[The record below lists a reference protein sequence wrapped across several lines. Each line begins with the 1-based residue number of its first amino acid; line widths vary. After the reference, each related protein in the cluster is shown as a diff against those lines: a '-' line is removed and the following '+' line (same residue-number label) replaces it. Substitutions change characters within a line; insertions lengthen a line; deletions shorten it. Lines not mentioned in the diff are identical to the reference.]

1 VKTLRLIILMVIV
14 VIATTALFGAD
25 RKYEK
30 KYQVTSGGTLVVNTD
45 QGSVSV
51 VGTGGSEVSILVE
64 LHGGER
70 EVENFEITSEQTS
83 SGVEVHGRRNK
94 SGWNWM
100 GGSNLEA
107 QFTIN
112 VPHEYHLKLRT
123 SGGDVDVKDIKG
135 QVEGK
140 TSGGN
145 VRTKTTEGA
154 ADLQTS
160 GGDITAEDLKG
171 DLRAQTSGGNVR
183 IKNIAGGVDAETS
196 GGDVSVSDVDG
207 GVKAETSG
215 GDVTV
220 SVRGTNKGVHA
231 ETSGGNVTIAI
242 AKTVGATIDASTSG
256 GEVECDLPVTVT
268 GKIRSTS
275 VRGTVNGGGNTIY
288 AHTSGGN
295 VRIRGLE

>member
-1 VKTLRLIILMVIV
+1 MRTSRLITVMAV
-14 VIATTALFGAD
+14 VSIATTALFGAD

-30 KYQVTSGGTLVVNTD
+30 KYQVSAGGTLVVNTD
-45 QGSVSV
+45 QGSVNV

-64 LHGGER
+64 LNGRER
-70 EVENFEITSEQTS
+70 DVENFEITSEQTS
-83 SGVEVHGRRNK
+83 AGVEVHGRRNK
-94 SGWNWM
+94 SGWSWL

-107 QFTIN
+107 QFTIS

-135 QVEGK
+135 RVEGK

-160 GGDITAEDLKG
+160 GGDITAEELKG
-171 DLRAQTSGGNVR
+171 DLRAQTSGGDVR
-183 IKNIAGGVDAETS
+183 IKNIVGGVEAGTSGGNVSVSDVEGSVNAETS
-196 GGDVSVSDVDG
+196 GGN
-207 GVKAETSG
+207 
-215 GDVTV
+215 VTV
-220 SVRGTNKGVHA
+220 SVRGSNKGVHA

-268 GKIRSTS
+268 GKLKSTS
-275 VRGTVNGGGNTIY
+275 IRGTVNGGGNTIY

>member
-1 VKTLRLIILMVIV
+1 VKILRLTVLMTIV
-14 VIATTALFGAD
+14 VIAASTLFGAD

-30 KYQVTSGGTLVVNTD
+30 KYQVSSGGTLVVNTD

-51 VGTGGSEVSILVE
+51 VGTGGTEVSILVE

-83 SGVEVHGRRNK
+83 SGVDVQGRRNK

-100 GGSNLEA
+100 FGSNLEA

-123 SGGDVDVKDIKG
+123 SGGDIDVKNLKG

-160 GGDITAEDLKG
+160 GGDINAEDLKG
-171 DLRAQTSGGNVR
+171 DLRAQTSGGDVR
-183 IKNIAGGVDAETS
+183 IKNIVGGVDAGTS
-196 GGDVSVSDVDG
+196 GGNVSVSDVDG

-215 GDVTV
+215 GNVTV
-220 SVRGTNKGVHA
+220 SIRGTNKGVHA
-231 ETSGGNVTIAI
+231 ETSGGDVTIAI

>member
-1 VKTLRLIILMVIV
+1 MKTVPLIVLAAILVL
-14 VIATTALFGAD
+14 ATTTLVGAD

-30 KYQVTSGGTLVVNTD
+30 KYQVSSGGTLVVNTD
-45 QGSVSV
+45 QGSVNV
-51 VGTGGSEVSILVE
+51 VGTGGTEVSILVE
-64 LHGGER
+64 LRGGEG

-83 SGVEVHGRRNK
+83 SGVEVQGRRNK
-94 SGWNWM
+94 SGWSWM
-100 GGSNLEA
+100 RGSNLDA

-112 VPHEYHLKLRT
+112 VPREYHLKLRT
-123 SGGDVDVKDIKG
+123 SGGDVDVKNVKG
-135 QVEGK
+135 RVEGK

-145 VRTKTTEGA
+145 VRTRATEGA
-154 ADLQTS
+154 AELQTS

-171 DLRAQTSGGNVR
+171 DLRA
-183 IKNIAGGVDAETS
+183 ETS
-196 GGDVSVSDVDG
+196 GGDVRIKKIVGGVEAGTSGGNVSVDDVEG
-207 GVKAETSG
+207 SVKAETSG
-215 GDVTV
+215 GNVSV

-268 GKIRSTS
+268 GKIKSS
-275 VRGTVNGGGNTIY
+275 SIRGTVNGGGNTIY

>member
-1 VKTLRLIILMVIV
+1 MKILRLIVLMTIV
-14 VIATTALFGAD
+14 VIATAALFGAD

-30 KYQVTSGGTLVVNTD
+30 KYQVSSGGTLVVNTD

-51 VGTGGSEVSILVE
+51 VGTSGTEVSILVE
-64 LHGGER
+64 LHGGAR

-83 SGVEVHGRRNK
+83 SGVDVQGRRHK
-94 SGWNWM
+94 SGWSWF

-107 QFTIN
+107 QFTIS

-123 SGGDVDVKDIKG
+123 SGGDVDVKNVKG

-160 GGDITAEDLKG
+160 GGDITAEDVKG
-171 DLRAQTSGGNVR
+171 DLRAQTSGGDVR
-183 IKNIAGGVDAETS
+183 IKNIVGGVDAGTS
-196 GGDVSVSDVDG
+196 GGNVSVSDVDG

-215 GDVTV
+215 GNVTV
-220 SVRGTNKGVHA
+220 SVRGMNKGVHA
-231 ETSGGNVTIAI
+231 ETSGGNVTIEI

-275 VRGTVNGGGNTIY
+275 IRGTVNGGGNTIY

>member
-1 VKTLRLIILMVIV
+1 MVVMTTVI
-14 VIATTALFGAD
+14 IATTALFGAD

-30 KYQVTSGGTLVVNTD
+30 KYQVSSGGTLVVNTD
-45 QGSVSV
+45 QGSVNV

-64 LHGGER
+64 LHGRER
-70 EVENFEITSEQTS
+70 EVENFDITSEQTS
-83 SGVEVHGRRNK
+83 SGVEVKGRRNK
-94 SGWNWM
+94 SGWSWT
-100 GGSNLEA
+100 GGSNMEA
-107 QFTIN
+107 QFTIS
-112 VPHEYHLKLRT
+112 VPQEYQLKLAT
-123 SGGDVDVKDIKG
+123 SGGDVDVKNIKG

-145 VRTKTTEGA
+145 VRTKATEGA
-154 ADLQTS
+154 TDLQTS

-171 DLRAQTSGGNVR
+171 DLRAQTSGGDVR
-183 IKNIAGGVDAETS
+183 IKNIAGGVDAGTS
-196 GGDVSVSDVDG
+196 GGNVSVDDVDG

-215 GDVTV
+215 GNVTV

-242 AKTVGATIDASTSG
+242 ARSVGATIDASTSG

-268 GKIRSTS
+268 GKIRSS
-275 VRGTVNGGGNTIY
+275 SIRGTVNGGGNVIY

>member
-1 VKTLRLIILMVIV
+1 VKILRLIVLMTIV
-14 VIATTALFGAD
+14 VIAASTLFGAD

-30 KYQVTSGGTLVVNTD
+30 KYQVSSGGTLVVNTD

-51 VGTGGSEVSILVE
+51 VGTGGTEVSILVE
-64 LHGGER
+64 LHGG
-70 EVENFEITSEQTS
+70 
-83 SGVEVHGRRNK
+83 
-94 SGWNWM
+94 WNWM
-100 GGSNLEA
+100 FGSNLEA

-123 SGGDVDVKDIKG
+123 SGGDIDVKNLKG

-154 ADLQTS
+154 VDLQTS
-160 GGDITAEDLKG
+160 GGDINAEDLKG
-171 DLRAQTSGGNVR
+171 DLRAQTSGGDVR
-183 IKNIAGGVDAETS
+183 IKNIVGGVDAGTS
-196 GGDVSVSDVDG
+196 GGNVSVSDVDG

-215 GDVTV
+215 GNVTV
-220 SVRGTNKGVHA
+220 SIRGTNKGVHA
-231 ETSGGNVTIAI
+231 ETSGGDVTIAI

>member
-1 VKTLRLIILMVIV
+1 VKTLPLTVLMAFV
-14 VIATTALFGAD
+14 VMATTSLFGAD

-30 KYQVTSGGTLVVNTD
+30 TYQVPSGGTLVVNTD
-45 QGSVSV
+45 QGSVNVS
-51 VGTGGSEVSILVE
+51 GTGGSEVSILVE
-64 LHGGER
+64 LRGGQR

-83 SGVEVHGRRNK
+83 SGVEVQGRRNK
-94 SGWNWM
+94 SAWSWL
-100 GGSNLEA
+100 GGSNLDA

-112 VPHEYHLKLRT
+112 VPREYHLKLRT
-123 SGGDVDVKDIKG
+123 SGGDVDVKNVKG
-135 QVEGK
+135 RVEGK

-145 VRTKTTEGA
+145 VRTRATEGA
-154 ADLQTS
+154 TELQTS

-171 DLRAQTSGGNVR
+171 DLHAQTSGGDVQIKKIVGGVEAGTSGGNVR
-183 IKNIAGGVDAETS
+183 VE
-196 GGDVSVSDVDG
+196 DVEGS
-207 GVKAETSG
+207 VKAETSG
-215 GDVTV
+215 GNVSV

-268 GKIRSTS
+268 GKIKSTS
-275 VRGTVNGGGNTIY
+275 IRGTVNGGGNTIY